1 MSTSNTDEIL
11 HKNSKIKLL
20 MDIFFSPQFFLFLF
34 VGCINTFNG
43 ILFSMLF
50 NAIADPNTAFVLGY
64 LLSLCISYFLNSRI
78 TFKDKELS
86 FIKFIKYA
94 TAYIPNF
101 LIQNFCVII
110 IYNILH
116 WDKLIA
122 YILAAIIGVPIT
134 FLLTK
139 FFVFIRKKENKS

>member
-1 MSTSNTDEIL
+1 MNFLEKIQEL
-11 HKNSKIKLL
+11 IKQLIKIFLSK
-20 MDIFFSPQFFLFLF
+20 QFFLFLL

-43 ILFSMLF
+43 VLFSMLF

-64 LLSLCISYFLNSRI
+64 LLSLCISYFLNSTV
-78 TFKDKELS
+78 TFKDKDFS
-86 FIKFIKYA
+86 FKKFIKYA
-94 TAYIPNF
+94 IAYIPNF
-101 LIQNFCVII
+101 LIQNLCVIV

-122 YILAAIIGVPIT
+122 YILAAVIGVPIT

-139 FFVFIRKKENKS
+139 FFVFMRKKEKTI

>member
-1 MSTSNTDEIL
+1 MNFLKKIQELIKQL
-11 HKNSKIKLL
+11 IKIFLSK
-20 MDIFFSPQFFLFLF
+20 QFFLFLL

-43 ILFSMLF
+43 VLFSMLF
-50 NAIADPNTAFVLGY
+50 NSIADPNTAFVLGY
-64 LLSLCISYFLNSRI
+64 LLSLCISYFLNSTV
-78 TFKDKELS
+78 TFKDTEFS
-86 FIKFIKYA
+86 FRKFIKYA
-94 TAYIPNF
+94 IAYIPNF
-101 LIQNFCVII
+101 LIQNLCVIV

-139 FFVFIRKKENKS
+139 FFVFMRKKEKTI

>member
-1 MSTSNTDEIL
+1 MNISNSDNTL
-11 HKNSKIKLL
+11 HKKSKIKLL
-20 MDIFFSPQFFLFLF
+20 IDIFFSRQFLLFLF

-101 LIQNFCVII
+101 LIQNLCVII
-110 IYNILH
+110 IYNLLH

-122 YILAAIIGVPIT
+122 YTLAAVIGVPIT

-139 FFVFIRKKENKS
+139 FFVFIRKKENTL